1 MGDISRR
8 ITRKSLKAK
17 RKAAIKTIK
26 VQAKEKIHQIK
37 VDYSMDAEKKKQKAA
52 EKEHKKELRAQKANA
67 RLSYNA
73 RQLRPFTLGED
84 ILSSITNGI
93 GAGLSVTAIV
103 LLVIRAAFL
112 SPEPHRIVY
121 VSSFAV
127 FGASLFILHLV
138 STLYHAISSLA
149 ARKVFSVFNH
159 CAIYLFI
166 GGLYTPFLLICL
178 SGAASTTGCA
188 AVWTVCALL
197 IALYAV
203 LGERLHTFAVFTYV
217 AFAVVFAA
225 AVFSGNVPVKMPCS
239 ALLFSGAAVYAV
251 SLILFLMRNYKWT
264 HSIFHLFSLGGA
276 VLMFFSVY
284 YLV

>member
-37 VDYSMDAEKKKQKAA
+37 VDYSMDAEKKKQKFA
-52 EKEHKKELRAQKANA
+52 EKEHRKELRAQKANA
-67 RLSYNA
+67 RLSYSA

-84 ILSSITNGI
+84 LLSSITNGI

-103 LLVIRAAFL
+103 LLVIRAVFL
-112 SPEPHRIVY
+112 SPESQKTVY

-127 FGASLFILHLV
+127 FGASLFILHLM
-138 STLYHAISSLA
+138 STLYHAISFLA

-166 GGLYTPFLLICL
+166 GGLYTPFLLTRL
-178 SGAASTTGCA
+178 SGAASTTSCA
-188 AVWTVCALL
+188 VVWGLCAFL
-197 IALYAV
+197 IVLYAV
-203 LGERLHTFAVFTYV
+203 FGERLHTFAVFTYI
-217 AFAVVFAA
+217 AFSAVFAA
-225 AVFSGNVPVKMPCS
+225 AVLSGNIPVEKL
-239 ALLFSGAAVYAV
+239 AAVFLFTGAAVYTV

-264 HSIFHLFSLGGA
+264 HSIFHLLSLGAA
-276 VLMFFSVY
+276 VLMFFSIY